1 MKINRNQ
8 IKASKNFK
16 TFPQAIKDAEEFWK
30 KYMANSDELK
40 KMEEEISQKIKKR
53 GINHHKKIKR
63 ATCDDGVESK
73 QL

>member
-30 KYMANSDELK
+30 KFMVNSDELK

-53 GINHHKKIKR
+53 GIKPQKKIKK
-63 ATCDDGVESK
+63 ANCDDVESK
-73 QL
+73 